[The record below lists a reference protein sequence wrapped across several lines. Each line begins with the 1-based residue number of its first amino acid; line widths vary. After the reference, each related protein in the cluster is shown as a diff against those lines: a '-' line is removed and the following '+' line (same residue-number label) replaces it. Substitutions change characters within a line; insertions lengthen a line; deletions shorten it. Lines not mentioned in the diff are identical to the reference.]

1 MRGRCKARAVVA
13 GRVDE
18 RGNNRAPLR
27 ASEVMR
33 LGEMWEWR
41 RSRIKSS
48 RPRSTSPLAGV
59 TQFPAAFL
67 PAPSEPR
74 PAGRRAAHLRSV

>member
-1 MRGRCKARAVVA
+1 MGAWVPEVAGRALFSLRRRCKARPVVA

-18 RGNNRAPLR
+18 RGNNRPPLR

-41 RSRIKSS
+41 RSRIKS
-48 RPRSTSPLAGV
+48 
-59 TQFPAAFL
+59 
-67 PAPSEPR
+67 
-74 PAGRRAAHLRSV
+74 